1 MQLQFAVN
9 LLFPLEARKTKLWT
23 MHFHDS
29 FSGAE
34 ATKKYF
40 HVPRFCWR
48 FVGTIK
54 VNVYMRVEA
63 GSFVTK
69 PQTEKRRQ
77 RGQQK
82 DIERMSR

>member
-1 MQLQFAVN
+1 
-9 LLFPLEARKTKLWT
+9 
-23 MHFHDS
+23 MHFHNS

-82 DIERMSR
+82 DIERMSRW